1 MRQAMHRPFNRTQV
15 ISFGFL
21 TVLLSLLQPIPPVS
35 AEQHSTKFVE
45 KKDAQPL
52 TRTPHRLIRK
62 QPNAP
67 IASVEPSPSGSAT
80 VSPLPT
86 VPLAPQSDNTTP
98 QSTESSSLHRS
109 VGVAVPL
116 A

>member
-21 TVLLSLLQPIPPVS
+21 TVLLSLLQPIPSIS

-45 KKDAQPL
+45 KKDAHAL

-67 IASVEPSPSGSAT
+67 VASVEPSPSGSAS
-80 VSPLPT
+80 VSPLQT
-86 VPLAPQSDNTTP
+86 VPPLLQNDSTAP
-98 QSTESSSLHRS
+98 QSTEPS
-109 VGVAVPL
+109 
-116 A
+116 

>member
-1 MRQAMHRPFNRTQV
+1 MRQAMHRPLNRSQV
-15 ISFGFL
+15 FSFGFL

-45 KKDAQPL
+45 KKDAQTL

-67 IASVEPSPSGSAT
+67 VASIEPSPSGST
-80 VSPLPT
+80 SVSPLQTNPSS
-86 VPLAPQSDNTTP
+86 LQSDNTAP
-98 QSTESSSLHRS
+98 QPTEPSSLHRS
-109 VGVAVPL
+109 
-116 A
+116 